1 MRDTPFDRSR
11 RGWLAALAAPLF
23 AAPPSALQAAGAPAS
38 IASAGPPA
46 GIPAPLLASVYT
58 GQVEPALCLVSEK
71 YDGVRAIWDG
81 RVLRHRSGRPVSVP
95 ASFLRMLP
103 PADGLDGELW
113 LGRGRFDEVSAI
125 VRRAGPRDAEWAA
138 VRYMVFEMPDAAGT
152 FAERAQRIVDV
163 VARAAPSALVA
174 VAQRPV
180 PDRATL
186 QRRLDEVVRGGGE
199 GLVLHLASAPVA
211 HGRNEVLMKLKPHLD
226 AEAVV
231 IGYRSGTG
239 KYAGDVGALQVRTDD
254 GRRFFV
260 GSGLS
265 DALRRAP
272 PSLGETITFR
282 YRDLTSGGL
291 PRFATYLRR
300 HASL

>member
-1 MRDTPFDRSR
+1 MRHPSFDLSR
-11 RGWLAALAAPLF
+11 RGWLAALAAPMLPPP
-23 AAPPSALQAAGAPAS
+23 AAASPTTSSGAPGDPS
-38 IASAGPPA
+38 A

-58 GQVEPALCLVSEK
+58 GQVDPALCLVSEK

-81 RVLRHRSGRPVSVP
+81 RILRHRSGRPVSVP
-95 ASFLRMLP
+95 ASFVTML

-125 VRRAGPRDAEWAA
+125 VRRPEPRDAEWAA
-138 VRYMVFEMPDAAGT
+138 VRYMVFEMPGASGT
-152 FAERAQRIVDV
+152 FAERAERIVDV
-163 VARAAPSALVA
+163 VARASPSSLVA

-186 QRRLDEVVRGGGE
+186 QRRLDAVVAGGGE
-199 GLVLHLASAPVA
+199 GLVLHVASAPVA

-231 IGYRSGTG
+231 IGYRLGTG
-239 KYAGDVGALQVRTDD
+239 KYAGDVGALQVRTAD
-254 GRRFFV
+254 GHRFFV

-265 DALRRAP
+265 DALRREP